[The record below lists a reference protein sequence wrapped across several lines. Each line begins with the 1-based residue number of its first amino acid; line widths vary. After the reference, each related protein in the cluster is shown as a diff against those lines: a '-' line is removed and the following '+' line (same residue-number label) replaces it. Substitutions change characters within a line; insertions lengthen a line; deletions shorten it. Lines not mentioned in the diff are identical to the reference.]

1 MEECYYRRLFA
12 LSSAMSP
19 KPNIILNKINEY
31 EYGTEEM
38 KWPYKSPGVSD
49 NLFSRSKA
57 GLTREEIRAIIVSKA
72 QIKGGDRILDVGT
85 GSGSVSIEFALL
97 GCDVTAVEKDND
109 NFETAR
115 RNIADFGLNDKIELI
130 LGEMENVDLTKS
142 YDVFFFGGTDN
153 LEKSF
158 ESVFKHLKPGGRI
171 IIAAVR
177 LETVVDAIKVLK
189 NADIHPNVLNICL
202 NKGKDLGGKTAL
214 APSYPVF
221 LIYGAKR

>member
-1 MEECYYRRLFA
+1 
-12 LSSAMSP
+12 
-19 KPNIILNKINEY
+19 
-31 EYGTEEM
+31 M
-38 KWPYKSPGVSD
+38 KWAYKSPGIPDS
-49 NLFSRSKA
+49 LFSRSKA

-72 QIKGGDRILDVGT
+72 QIKGGERILDVGT

-97 GCDVTAVEKDND
+97 GCNVTAVEKDND

-115 RNIADFGLNDKIELI
+115 RNIADFGLNNKIELI
-130 LGEMENVDLTKS
+130 SGEME
-142 YDVFFFGGTDN
+142 DVKLSHNFDCIFFGGTDN
-153 LEKSF
+153 LHKSVDN
-158 ESVFKHLKPGGRI
+158 VFKHLKLGGRI

-177 LETVVDAIKVLK
+177 LETVVESMNVLK
-189 NADIHPNVLNICL
+189 SRGINPNVLNICL

>member
-1 MEECYYRRLFA
+1 
-12 LSSAMSP
+12 
-19 KPNIILNKINEY
+19 
-31 EYGTEEM
+31 M
-38 KWPYKSPGVSD
+38 KWAYKSPGIPDS
-49 NLFSRSKA
+49 LFSRSKA

-72 QIKGGDRILDVGT
+72 QIKGGERILDVGT

-97 GCDVTAVEKDND
+97 GCNVTAVEKDND

-115 RNIADFGLNDKIELI
+115 RNIADFGLNDQIELI
-130 LGEMENVDLTKS
+130 SGEME
-142 YDVFFFGGTDN
+142 DVKLAHNFEVIFFGGTDN
-153 LEKSF
+153 LDKSLDN
-158 ESVFKHLKPGGRI
+158 VFKHLKPGGRI

-177 LETVVDAIKVLK
+177 LETVVESMNVLK
-189 NADIHPNVLNICL
+189 SRGINPNVLNICL

>member
-1 MEECYYRRLFA
+1 
-12 LSSAMSP
+12 
-19 KPNIILNKINEY
+19 
-31 EYGTEEM
+31 M
-38 KWPYKSPGVSD
+38 KWAYKSPGIPDS
-49 NLFSRSKA
+49 LFSRSKA

-72 QIKGGDRILDVGT
+72 QLKGGERILDVGT

-97 GCDVTAVEKDND
+97 GCNVTAVEKDND

-115 RNIADFGLNDKIELI
+115 RNIADFGLNDQIELI
-130 LGEMENVDLTKS
+130 SGEMEDVKLSHNFDLI
-142 YDVFFFGGTDN
+142 FFGGTDN
-153 LEKSF
+153 LDKSVDN
-158 ESVFKHLKPGGRI
+158 VFKHLELGGRI

-177 LETVVDAIKVLK
+177 LETVVEAMKVLK
-189 NADIHPNVLNICL
+189 SRGINPEVLNICL